1 MSASRTK
8 EHRPFLVVAN
18 SSWYLM
24 HYRQLLLE
32 TLQLRGDHVVALS
45 PVDSA
50 TPELSRLLV
59 HIPWRILRSTDAN
72 PFSLVISFLRMLFL
86 VRAIKPRL
94 VHSHTLRLIYW
105 QSLSLHFS
113 GCLAFFHSPVLD
125 ASQRPAF
132 LAHGFPTCVED
143 NCFLFRLSEV
153 FSLVLKSSPLR
164 TALIFQNPIDKT
176 LFQTAL
182 PNVSNTNS
190 SHTWLC
196 VPTRFFDSGPCQPV
210 NRWCSDPIRPP
221 VCDLLYCGRLLR
233 SKGIGTFL
241 ELTQLETH
249 RFTAFGGID
258 LSSKDSLSSHDLS
271 RLRQEHTNVFF
282 AESQDDPLLNLHA
295 DFPVLLVPSN
305 YGEGLPR
312 AVVEALALRIPHI
325 SRSASCGI
333 FSSDIV
339 YISDG
344 DSSADY
350 EDCLDQL
357 LADYSSGLLHSR
369 IQSGYQFV
377 EQHYLSE
384 LLSRKL
390 LLYMN
395 LFRLNMLSHI
405 CLTKTMIACDI
416 GLPSNVNHPFLF
428 L

>member
-1 MSASRTK
+1 MSASTTK

-32 TLQLRGDHVVALS
+32 TLQRRGDHVVALS

-94 VHSHTLRLIYW
+94 VHSHTLKANLLAVVIT
-105 QSLSLHFS
+105 
-113 GCLAFFHSPVLD
+113 AFFGVPCVLSFAGLGRLSK
-125 ASQRPAF
+125 ASGFSRMAF
-132 LAHGFPTCVED
+132 L
-143 NCFLFRLSEV
+143 
-153 FSLVLKSSPLR
+153 LVLKIIAFFSAYQRCSRWCWKSAPSR
-164 TALIFQNPIDKT
+164 TALIFQNPVDQK

-182 PNVSNTNS
+182 PNVSNS
-190 SHTWLC
+190 QIHLI
-196 VPTRFFDSGPCQPV
+196 PGSGV
-210 NRWCSDPIRPP
+210 PIRYFGPGFCKTSNKWSIQPISPP

-241 ELTQLETH
+241 EIASQLETH

-258 LSSKDSLSSHDLS
+258 PSSKDSLSAHDLS
-271 RLRQEHTNVFF
+271 SFRQEHNNVIF
-282 AESQDDPLLNLHA
+282 ADSQTDPLLNLHV

-312 AVVEALALRIPHI
+312 AVVEALALRIPVI
-325 SRSASCGI
+325 TSKSASCGI

-339 YISDG
+339 YIANG
-344 DSSADY
+344 DSPADY
-350 EDCLDQL
+350 KDCLDQL
-357 LADYSSGLLHSR
+357 LADYSSGLLYLR
-369 IQSGYQFV
+369 LNSGYYFV
-377 EQHYLSE
+377 EQHLSE
-384 LLSRKL
+384 QVVVQKTIALYNSLQAEHAESYLLDKDHD
-390 LLYMN
+390 
-395 LFRLNMLSHI
+395 RLRNWL
-405 CLTKTMIACDI
+405 AQ
-416 GLPSNVNHPFLF
+416 
-428 L
+428 